1 MVSDDISNFIRGDKE
16 NLFLTLPPNILT
28 KETNEYHKN
37 VQKPLIN

>member
-1 MVSDDISNFIRGDKE
+1 MISDDSSNFIWGPLK